1 MAKDLTAALQA
12 LTEQANGQTSRVD
25 KSLPAAKTATG
36 IPPREGA
43 SGPIAG
49 AAGSIASP
57 LTENDFT
64 KREFHDGG
72 WTTTDGL
79 IALPAIKKIVM
90 TDAHNAEVVFNY
102 AAPPA

>member
-25 KSLPAAKTATG
+25 KSLPAAKSATN
-36 IPPREGA
+36 IPSRQGS

-49 AAGSIASP
+49 SAGSIASP
-57 LTENDFT
+57 LTEKDFS

-72 WTTTDGL
+72 WVTTDGL
-79 IALPAIKKIVM
+79 ITLPCIKKIVM

-102 AAPPA
+102 AAPPE